1 MKNLRKF
8 AQRLDSAFKMYNG
21 RFDFDNEDNVFLCG
35 YGFLLNTDHCIY
47 SIEQY
52 LSNFKISECKEHLG
66 FDIQLQKCKSRLFN
80 YSRIVNDLEV
90 HGTKSLDRYGYKYY
104 DQTIATAHDMGLL
117 IEANVK
123 KIKVLLG
130 ELYNKVVLEASDKF
144 FEEYYITFKKKVDSD
159 FLKHEFD
166 VWKMK
171 NGELNI
177 DILRE
182 LQTLVVADALKA
194 GILKFERNP
203 TKREMS
209 QVQMDY
215 LMSLLP
221 FDYQLPA
228 NFDRTCAKFRR
239 FSSWDDVILKL
250 NYGLYGKY
258 IFSNRRRLDYNIVMR
273 FGEMDVRLELIHN
286 EMIKL
291 MQRAIP
297 KSSILVSD
305 ADKYWQRLIE
315 AGFVDNNHQ
324 LLSGTSRKQAMYI
337 AELFADKL
345 GLKSKWKYFEE
356 LWHINNLAQEKWD
369 LQQNG
374 AMPSRY
380 KEINDIFAD

>member
-8 AQRLDSAFKMYNG
+8 IKNLDSAFKMYNG

-35 YGFLLNTDHCIY
+35 YGFLLNTDHCID

-52 LSNFKISECKEHLG
+52 LSNFKISECKEPLG
-66 FDIQLQKCKSRLFN
+66 FDIQLQKCKNRLLN
-80 YSRIVNDLEV
+80 YSRIQKDLEV
-90 HGTKSLDRYGYKYY
+90 YGSRSLDSYGYKYN
-104 DQTIATAHDMGLL
+104 DTPIATAHDMGLL

-123 KIKVLLG
+123 KIKTLLDA
-130 ELYNKVVLEASDKF
+130 LYNKVVLEADDKF
-144 FEEYYITFKKKVDSD
+144 FEAYYLMFKNKVDVAS
-159 FLKHEFD
+159 LKNEFD

-171 NGELNI
+171 NGVLSIE
-177 DILRE
+177 ILRE
-182 LQTLVVADALKA
+182 YQALVTADALKA
-194 GILKFERNP
+194 GVLRFERNP

-209 QVQMDY
+209 QLQMDY
-215 LMSLLP
+215 LKNLLP

-228 NFDRTCAKFRR
+228 DFDRTCAKFRR
-239 FSSWDDVILKL
+239 FSSWDDLILKL

-258 IFSNRRRLDYNIVMR
+258 IFSNWRRLDYNSVMS
-273 FGEMDVRLELIHN
+273 FAEMDVRLELIHK
-286 EMIKL
+286 EMVKL

-297 KSSILVSD
+297 KSSITVSD
-305 ADKYWQRLIE
+305 ADKYWLRLID

-324 LLSGTSRKQAMYI
+324 LLPGTSRKHAMYI

-356 LWHINNLAQEKWD
+356 LWQINNLAQEKWE

-374 AMPSRY
+374 VMPLRY
-380 KEINDIFAD
+380 KEIDAFFAD